1 MICVYIHTYI
11 YNVTSNLISR
21 ADVENEGNNE
31 KSYISHLL
39 QQFLK
44 NGLEIIKKI
53 STTSRS
59 GKILSCRKIYGHQ
72 KMRKY
77 HTVLNGR

>member
-1 MICVYIHTYI
+1 MCIYTYIYI

-31 KSYISHLL
+31 KNYISDLL

-53 STTSRS
+53 STTSS
-59 GKILSCRKIYGHQ
+59 AGKILSCRKIYGHQ